1 MSDNILFDNIY
12 IGHSVD
18 DAEKLAKETWK
29 IKQKLE
35 LKKEKTNAKK
45 EKSEPSYSEKLKT
58 IYDRLRADIE
68 DFIEIFP
75 YNPKS
80 AVSTMPH
87 VLGIFV
93 GAFLIPIFF
102 SLSFFRSKKDK
113 VKKKEATDAKGKKT
127 AKPAEPVEPTE
138 ETTESSAVKRRTPKK
153 D

>member
-1 MSDNILFDNIY
+1 MNDNILFDNLY

-35 LKKEKTNAKK
+35 LKKDKTNAEK
-45 EKSEPSYSEKLKT
+45 EKFEPSYSEKLKT
-58 IYDRLRADIE
+58 IYDRLLVDIQ

-113 VKKKEATDAKGKKT
+113 VKKKEETDTKGKKP
-127 AKPAEPVEPTE
+127 AKPAEPTE
-138 ETTESSAVKRRTPKK
+138 ETTESSTVKRRTPKK